1 MGIFTRLS
9 RDYIQITS
17 LLRTL
22 RRIKGYTPHGSTT
35 IADVFE
41 AVVDRHPG
49 NVAIYY
55 EDSQLTYRELNA
67 AANRYARWALGQGV
81 KPGDAVAL
89 LMENRP
95 EYLVAWLGLVK
106 TGAIVAL
113 INHNLQ
119 GHALAHSLNIS
130 LAKHLVLGGEL
141 IDSFGTAQDLL
152 DRQMDVW
159 VTGAQAQGTN
169 DLDAALLQQSAE
181 PLPAATR
188 EGVKTSDVALYI
200 YTSGT
205 TGNPKAANLS
215 HLRVM
220 TMMNA
225 FAAAVNA
232 KLHDRMYNVLPLY
245 HSAGGICAVGTVLMT
260 GGALIIRRK
269 FSATHFWED
278 CRKYDATMFQYIGEL
293 CRYLLNTPPQEK
305 EASHKVRICVGNG
318 LRPEIW
324 PAFQKRFKIPR
335 VVEFYG
341 ATEGNV
347 ALFNYDG
354 TVGAVGRIPSYL
366 EAQFPVKIVQFDVEN
381 ELPVRGDD
389 GFCIECAP
397 DEVGEAIGRITNDPE
412 NPAGRFEGYSDKA
425 ATEKKVMRDV
435 FEKGDAYF
443 RTGDLMR
450 KDKNGYF
457 YFVDRI
463 GDTFRWKGE
472 NVATSEV
479 AEAISVFPGVH
490 EANVYGV
497 HVPNTDGRAGM
508 AAIVSEQQIDP
519 NDLRKHLSKEL
530 PDYARP
536 LFLRM
541 QTEIEITGTFKHR
554 KVALVKEG
562 FDPSTIS
569 DPMFFDHPNE
579 NAYVPLTPALFEE
592 ICSGALKL

>member
-1 MGIFTRLS
+1 MGFFDRIS
-9 RDYIQITS
+9 RDYIQISS
-17 LLRTL
+17 LMRTL
-22 RRIKGYTPHGSTT
+22 RRIKPFKPDGTETF
-35 IADVFE
+35 ADVFE
-41 AVVDRHPG
+41 EVVAKFPD

-55 EDSQLTYRELNA
+55 QGQTHTYRQLDE
-67 AANRYARWALGQGV
+67 AANRYAHWAIARGI
-81 KPGDAVAL
+81 KSGDCVAL

-95 EYLVAWLGLVK
+95 EYLMAWIGLVK
-106 TGAIVAL
+106 AGATVAL
-113 INHNLQ
+113 INNNLQ
-119 GHALAHSLNIS
+119 GHALTHSLNIS
-130 LAKHLVLGGEL
+130 NATYVVLGGEL
-141 IDSFGTAQDLL
+141 VEPFSAVQDQLE
-152 DRQMDVW
+152 RPMQAW
-159 VTGAQAQGTN
+159 ITGDQAQGYN
-169 DLDAALLQQSAE
+169 DLDAALAAQPTSVV
-181 PLPAATR
+181 PAGTR
-188 EGVKTSDVALYI
+188 AALRTSDVALYI

-215 HLRVM
+215 HLRVL

-232 KLHDRMYNVLPLY
+232 KPRDRMYCVLPLY

-278 CRKYDATMFQYIGEL
+278 CRKYEATMFQYIGEL
-293 CRYLLNTPPQEK
+293 CRYLLNSPEQPN
-305 EASHKVRICVGNG
+305 EADHKLRICVGNG

-324 PAFQKRFKIPR
+324 PEFEKRFNIPR
-335 VVEFYG
+335 IVEFYG

-347 ALFNYDG
+347 ALLNYDG
-354 TVGAVGRIPSYL
+354 KVGAVGRIPGYL
-366 EAQFPVKIVQFDVEN
+366 KKQFPVFIVKFDVEN
-381 ELPVRGDD
+381 ETPVRGAD

-397 DEVGEAIGRITNDPE
+397 GEVGEAVGRINSDPNDTT
-412 NPAGRFEGYSDKA
+412 GRFEGYSDKA
-425 ATEKKVMRDV
+425 ASEKKILRDV

-450 KDKNGYF
+450 KDEEGYF

-497 HVPNTDGRAGM
+497 HIPNTDGRAGM
-508 AAIVSEQQIDP
+508 AAIVSDEKIDP
-519 NDLRKHLSKEL
+519 NKLKVHLKKEL
-530 PDYARP
+530 PDYAQP

-541 QTEIEITGTFKHR
+541 QQEIEITGTFKHR
-554 KVALVKEG
+554 KVELVKDG
-562 FDPSTIS
+562 FDPSAIE
-569 DPMFFDHPNE
+569 DPIYFDHPE
-579 NAYVPLTPALFEE
+579 AKEYVPLTPELYEK
-592 ICSGALKL
+592 ICSGTLRL

>member
-1 MGIFTRLS
+1 MGLLNRLS
-9 RDYIQITS
+9 RDYIQISS
-17 LLRTL
+17 LIRTL
-22 RRIKGYTPHGSTT
+22 RRIKGLKPTGTT
-35 IADVFE
+35 TFADVFE
-41 AVVDRHPG
+41 AVAEEHAD

-55 EDSQLTYRELNA
+55 EDRTLTYRELNH
-67 AANRYARWALGQGV
+67 AANRYAHWALSQGV
-81 KPGDAVAL
+81 KQGDVVAL

-130 LAKHLVLGGEL
+130 NAKHVVLGGEL
-141 IDSFGTAQDLL
+141 LDNYATVQDLL
-152 DRQMDVW
+152 DRPLQAW
-159 VTGAQAQGTN
+159 VTGEQAQGME
-169 DLDAALLQQSAE
+169 DLDEALLAQSTE
-181 PLPAATR
+181 PLPPATR
-188 EGVKTSDVALYI
+188 DGMKTSDVALYI

-205 TGNPKAANLS
+205 TGNPKAANIS
-215 HLRVM
+215 HLRAL
-220 TMMNA
+220 TMMQA
-225 FAAAVNA
+225 FSAAVNA
-232 KLHDRMYNVLPLY
+232 RPRDRMYVVLPLY
-245 HSAGGICAVGTVLMT
+245 HSAGGICAVGTMLMA

-269 FSATHFWED
+269 FSARNFWED
-278 CRKYDATMFQYIGEL
+278 CHKYDATMFQYIGEL
-293 CRYLLNTPPQEK
+293 CRYLLNAEK
-305 EASHKVRICVGNG
+305 HPKERKHKLRVCVGNG

-324 PAFQKRFKIPR
+324 PTFQKRFKIPR
-335 VVEFYG
+335 IIEFYG

-354 TVGAVGRIPSYL
+354 TVGAVGRIPKYL
-366 EAQFPVKIVQFDVEN
+366 EKQFPVKIVQFDVEN
-381 ELPVRGDD
+381 EVPVRGSD

-397 DEVGEAIGRITNDPE
+397 GEVGEAIGAITNDPD

-425 ATEKKVMRDV
+425 ATEKKVLRDV

-450 KDKNGYF
+450 RDASGYF

-479 AEAISVFPGVH
+479 AEAISVFPDVH

-508 AAIVSEQQIDP
+508 AAIVSEVDIDP
-519 NDLRKHLSKEL
+519 NKLRKHLEKEL

-541 QTEIEITGTFKHR
+541 QKEIEITGTFKHR
-554 KVALVKEG
+554 KVELVKEG

-569 DPMFFDHPNE
+569 DPMFFDHPDQG
-579 NAYVPLTPALFEE
+579 AYVLLTKELYDE
-592 ICSGALKL
+592 ICAGALRL